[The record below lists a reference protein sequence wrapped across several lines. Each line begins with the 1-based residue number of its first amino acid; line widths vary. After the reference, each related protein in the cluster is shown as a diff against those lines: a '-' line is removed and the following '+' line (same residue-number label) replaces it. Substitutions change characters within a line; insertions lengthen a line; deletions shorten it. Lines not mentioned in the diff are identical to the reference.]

1 MRFIHRSGSAA
12 LTQQDRLRKCSLTI
26 VAARTALTRTTQQ
39 TGQHHDQQQPESSGQ
54 KLYVPGVDRGSPKEL
69 LGRTLANLKDV
80 ALGVTGIANHEPRP
94 LPLLRKDL
102 TAKGLR

>member
-1 MRFIHRSGSAA
+1 MNERGLWVRFIHRSGSAA

-69 LGRTLANLKDV
+69 LGVMVYRTVGRRKSTPAYE
-80 ALGVTGIANHEPRP
+80 VT
-94 LPLLRKDL
+94 LPGR
-102 TAKGLR
+102 ARGLSA